1 MDLQKLHCDIEVAC
15 IQAGSKLSISET
27 NAENGSLKVHLT
39 GGINGHGEWK
49 YYFRSLSDF
58 CDIMYM
64 KGYRVVVDNLVND
77 MPDDVFDCIVYIDE
91 IK

>member
-1 MDLQKLHCDIEVAC
+1 
-15 IQAGSKLSISET
+15 
-27 NAENGSLKVHLT
+27 
-39 GGINGHGEWK
+39 
-49 YYFRSLSDF
+49 
-58 CDIMYM
+58 M